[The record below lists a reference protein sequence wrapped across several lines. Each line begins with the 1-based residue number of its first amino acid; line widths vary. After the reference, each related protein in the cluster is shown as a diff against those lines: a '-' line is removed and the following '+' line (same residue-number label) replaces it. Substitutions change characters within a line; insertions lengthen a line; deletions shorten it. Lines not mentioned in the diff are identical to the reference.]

1 MQLPQFRYALYSAA
15 ILLLTSCSASESTAP
30 EERSS
35 TDLQLLTV
43 AANAPALAVTSTSF
57 YAVRGK
63 GAGVDLW
70 YRARLGQHDST
81 KFMEFRLNGNSLDKR
96 PDGSTIANGDS
107 VRITVTVVDP
117 VHLIV
122 EFQPSGLR
130 FSAHDPARLKMFFS
144 EVGDDLDHN
153 GRVDNEDDNVSQKLS
168 IWRQESIGQPWF
180 KVASAVVKSSKE
192 VDADLSGF
200 TGYALAY

>member
-1 MQLPQFRYALYSAA
+1 MQLPHFRHALNCAVV
-15 ILLLTSCSASESTAP
+15 LLLAACSASDSTAP

-35 TDLQLLTV
+35 SDLQLLTV

-70 YRARLGQHDST
+70 YRARAGQHDST

-130 FSAHDPARLKMFFS
+130 FAANDPARLKMFFS

-153 GRVDNEDDNVSQKLS
+153 GRVDGDDDNVSQKLS
-168 IWRQESIGQPWF
+168 IWRQEAIGQPWV